1 MKSTNF
7 NSVLLGIE
15 DKNCVHYSAFAV
27 FMPFVSLL
35 IALLITVSHACFLA
49 VR

>member
-1 MKSTNF
+1 MRNRFFTIMKKI
-7 NSVLLGIE
+7 VLAGVI
-15 DKNCVHYSAFAV
+15 FAV
-27 FMPFVSLL
+27 FMLFVSLL